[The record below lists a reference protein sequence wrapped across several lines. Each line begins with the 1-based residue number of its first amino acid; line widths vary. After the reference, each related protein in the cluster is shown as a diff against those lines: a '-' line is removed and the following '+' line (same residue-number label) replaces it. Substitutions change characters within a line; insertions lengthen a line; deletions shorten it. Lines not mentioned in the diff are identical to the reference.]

1 MIFQDQDTLPFP
13 TDTAVPS
20 SPVPIFYVHEGEHP
34 FCRMPGC
41 ICHTNDTE
49 LKNLLLAVI
58 DRQLKLVAVTSG
70 TIQWEVT
77 DGPA

>member
-1 MIFQDQDTLPFP
+1 MVFQDQDTLPFP

-20 SPVPIFYVHEGEHP
+20 SPVSNFYVHKGEHP
-34 FCRMPGC
+34 FCRTPGC
-41 ICHTNDTE
+41 ICHTNDGE

-58 DRQLKLVAVTSG
+58 DRKLKLAAVTGG

-77 DGPA
+77 DDSA